1 MKKYLIISAALLL
14 SVVVIVS
21 GSKGQSDDK
30 SKKKDKKMLTIT
42 ISDKDTIINGKNFK
56 DLSKAEKAEFYK
68 MEKGRKS
75 SEVEMRKN
83 MKEMKKNMQTLNK
96 EMIILDDDD
105 INTIDFSGD
114 DNKIVIRKSVK
125 PRAPRP
131 PHHPVD
137 VDGIPPFPEM
147 PELGEMQAFEFNTAP
162 GSFKFHINGDS
173 DENAQVFTFNDGGK
187 RTVIKMM
194 QASPAE
200 LKKIGAEKTEEIKMY
215 PNPSKDQLTLSFN
228 FSESLPVTINV
239 YDTDGKQVKTETI
252 KDYKAGNYEKTYSI
266 SEFENGSYLVEFVQK
281 DKKIVRKIYID
292 K

>member
-1 MKKYLIISAALLL
+1 MKKYLIISSALLL

-21 GSKGQSDDK
+21 GSKGQS
-30 SKKKDKKMLTIT
+30 
-42 ISDKDTIINGKNFK
+42 SDKDNKKSGKILTVNITDTDTIINGKKFK
-56 DLSKAEKAEFYK
+56 SLSKEEKEEFRK
-68 MEKGRKS
+68 MEKEMKGKHIKMERK
-75 SEVEMRKN
+75 RKDLD
-83 MKEMKKNMQTLNK
+83 KEMQALNK
-96 EMIILDDDD
+96 KMMIIEDGD
-105 INTIDFSGD
+105 INTIDFDGD
-114 DNKIVIRKSVK
+114 DSKIVIRKSIA

-137 VDGIPPFPEM
+137 VEGIPPFPEL
-147 PELGEMQAFEFNTAP
+147 PELGEMQAFEF
-162 GSFKFHINGDS
+162 HINGER

-215 PNPSKDQLTLSFN
+215 PNPVKDQLTLSFN
-228 FSESLPVTINV
+228 FSESLPVSITI
-239 YDTDGKQVKTETI
+239 YDEEGKQVKTETI

-266 SEFENGSYLVEFVQK
+266 SEFENGSYLVEFAQK
-281 DKKIVRKIYID
+281 DKKIVRKIYIN

>member
-14 SVVVIVS
+14 SVVVVVS
-21 GSKGQSDDK
+21 GSKGQSSD
-30 SKKKDKKMLTIT
+30 KDKKKAGKILTVNIT
-42 ISDKDTIINGKNFK
+42 DKDTIINGKKFK
-56 DLSKAEKAEFYK
+56 SLSKEEKEEFRK
-68 MEKGRKS
+68 MEKEMKGKHIKMERK
-75 SEVEMRKN
+75 MKDLD
-83 MKEMKKNMQTLNK
+83 KEMQALNK
-96 EMIILDDDD
+96 EMVIIEDGD

-114 DNKIVIRKSVK
+114 DSKIIIRKSMA

-131 PHHPVD
+131 PHHPKD

-162 GSFKFHINGDS
+162 GSFKMHFNGEG

-266 SEFENGSYLVEFVQK
+266 SEFENGNYLVEFVQK